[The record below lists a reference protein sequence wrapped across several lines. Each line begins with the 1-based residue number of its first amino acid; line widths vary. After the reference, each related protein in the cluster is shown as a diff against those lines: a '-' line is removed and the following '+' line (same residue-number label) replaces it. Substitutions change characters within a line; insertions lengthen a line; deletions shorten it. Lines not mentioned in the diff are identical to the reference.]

1 MLPSVFLHDQRQGS
15 TPECIQILSGERPLN
30 NTQEAA
36 CLGPNGAQLFRQCR
50 VYAGSERSH
59 SPHDIVKRNSQQSPR
74 ATPCSS
80 GQTQEQAAPSHWDS
94 PLFLFHL
101 HSFLPLVN
109 CPHYTAPNKYGCLR
123 KALSDSRSCHPF
135 LSVQTVSL
143 ITIHHSSTHLI
154 MGFSQSSSN

>member
-59 SPHDIVKRNSQQSPR
+59 SPHDIVREIHNRVQGPHRVLPVRPRNKLLPP
-74 ATPCSS
+74 T
-80 GQTQEQAAPSHWDS
+80 GTV
-94 PLFLFHL
+94 LF
-101 HSFLPLVN
+101 S
-109 CPHYTAPNKYGCLR
+109 
-123 KALSDSRSCHPF
+123 
-135 LSVQTVSL
+135 
-143 ITIHHSSTHLI
+143 SSTSI
-154 MGFSQSSSN
+154 PFSR